1 MKCKL
6 RTGLFILM
14 LLIFIA
20 CSSEKERL
28 IAGKWAPTHTVI
40 GGSPSS
46 FWFKSTGTVIAPWDS
61 DNYAMQSEGT
71 YDFIDDTH
79 LKLTMNKGYYQGNVY
94 VFEVIKLDDKELQ
107 LGGTYE
113 VLHLIRSDEKE

>member
-1 MKCKL
+1 MKCKC
-6 RTGLFILM
+6 GAGWFIVMAVM
-14 LLIFIA
+14 LIA

-28 IAGKWAPTHTVI
+28 IEGKWSLTHTAV

-46 FWFKSTGTVIAPWDS
+46 FWFKANGTVIAPWETH
-61 DNYAMQSEGT
+61 NYAMQSEGT

-79 LKLTMNKGYYQGNVY
+79 IKLTMNKGYYQSNVY
-94 VFEVIKLDDKELQ
+94 VFEIIKLDDKELQ

-113 VLHLIRSDEKE
+113 VLHLMKSNEKE

>member
-6 RTGLFILM
+6 IIGMLILIVTM
-14 LLIFIA
+14 FVA

-28 IAGKWAPTHTVI
+28 IEGKWTLTHTAI

-46 FWFKSTGTVIAPWDS
+46 FWFKSNGTVIAPWEPH
-61 DNYAMQSEGT
+61 NYAMQSEGT
-71 YDFIDDTH
+71 YDLTDDNHIKIMMT
-79 LKLTMNKGYYQGNVY
+79 KGYYKGGMYVY
-94 VFEVIKLDDKELQ
+94 EIVKIDDKELL

-113 VLHLIRSDEKE
+113 VLHLIKSDEKE

>member
-14 LLIFIA
+14 LLMFIA

-28 IAGKWAPTHTVI
+28 IAGKWTLTHEAV

-94 VFEVIKLDDKELQ
+94 VFELIKLDDNELH

-113 VLHLIRSDEKE
+113 VLHLIRSKE

>member
-1 MKCKL
+1 MK
-6 RTGLFILM
+6 RTFRNGLFIVM
-14 LLIFIA
+14 VLLFIA

-28 IAGKWAPTHTVI
+28 LTGKWTITHTVI

-46 FWFKSTGTVIAPWDS
+46 FWFKSNGTVIAPWNT
-61 DNYAMQSEGT
+61 DNYAMQSEGI

-79 LKLTMNKGYYQGNVY
+79 IKLTMNKGYYKGNVY
-94 VFEVIKLDDKELQ
+94 MFEIIKLDDKELQ

-113 VLHLIRSDEKE
+113 ILHLIRSAEKE